1 MKENITR
8 IGLFKKPEALSVEEF
23 RDYWHYHHA
32 PIATNMVGM
41 KKYNQNH
48 VIKAVDLGLAPVND
62 RECLGMSKIWFG
74 SMDNQKGNDPETMRR
89 LAIDEKHLFRE
100 MDLVVCSDTTHKAMP
115 GGVPFV
121 KYLCLFRR
129 KPELSEEDFRAKWA
143 EAAELALKIPGLIG
157 YNENVVLERV
167 YNDIQGE
174 KRYPN
179 VDYDQ
184 VPIDGVAEFY
194 FEFTEAAI
202 ENPFDSAEGKAF
214 CEATNAI
221 LMNSANYMMNEYQI
235 MTVSNYINQL

>member
-48 VIKAVDLGLAPVND
+48 VIKAIDLGLAPVND

-100 MDLVVCSDTTHKAMP
+100 MDLVVCNETVYKYEPAGT
-115 GGVPFV
+115 PFI
-121 KYLCLFRR
+121 KMLCLLRR
-129 KPELSEEDFRAKWA
+129 KPELTVEQFNEKL
-143 EAAELALKIPGLIG
+143 AAAATVALKVPGLTG
-157 YNENVVLERV
+157 YHENLVLERV

-179 VDYDQ
+179 VDYDK
-184 VPIDGVAEFY
+184 VPIDAVVEYY
-194 FEFTEAAI
+194 FEFSEQSIEA
-202 ENPFDSAEGKAF
+202 PFANDEGKELCTAM
-214 CEATNAI
+214 NAI
-221 LMNSANYMMNEYQI
+221 CTDAACYMMNEYQI
-235 MTVSNYINQL
+235 M